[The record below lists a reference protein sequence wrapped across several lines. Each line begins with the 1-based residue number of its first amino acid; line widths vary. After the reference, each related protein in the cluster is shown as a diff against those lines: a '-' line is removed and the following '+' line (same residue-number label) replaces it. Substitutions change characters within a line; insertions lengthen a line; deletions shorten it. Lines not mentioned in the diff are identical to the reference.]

1 MNILLAVISAVFGGF
16 IGLFFSFKLKEREK
30 IMSSVLLLTK
40 ELSVQIRYTN
50 AEIGQI
56 LSMAA
61 QKNEYKDLLF
71 IEECRNLDE
80 MDNFHLL
87 WREGVKKQ
95 PFLAEKDR
103 ELLNSLGDSL
113 GQTDTEGQLSFLEM
127 YQELIKKR
135 LEQAAKDYSDKGRM
149 YRSVGLLCG
158 LAAGIMIL

>member
-1 MNILLAVISAVFGGF
+1 MNIFPAIITAVFGGC

-30 IMSSVLLLTK
+30 IMYLALLFTK
-40 ELSVQIRYTN
+40 ELAVQIRYTN
-50 AEIGQI
+50 AEIGEI
-56 LSMAA
+56 LVRSA
-61 QKNEYKDLLF
+61 QNEEYKALNF
-71 IEECRNLDE
+71 VAECINLGKN
-80 MDNFHLL
+80 DNYHLL

-95 PFLAEKDR
+95 PFLTAKDR

-127 YQELIKKR
+127 YEEMIKR
-135 LEQAAKDYSDKGRM
+135 NLEQASKEYADKGRL